1 MHILFN
7 GCSLTW
13 GDELK
18 NRLEERYSTLV
29 SNYYQAEH
37 VNLSDCGRSND
48 AITRTTMQWFADG
61 NTTDLAII
69 QWSII
74 SRFEGYDDLNKRY
87 IHVTVDKKSKWD
99 AYYKQ
104 YYYDQLGIDCLYKN
118 YYLLEQYFIKN
129 NIKYFFM
136 FHDCWNQFMDIDSV
150 WKHFIIKKDF
160 HFLRG
165 NLSQQTILKNPLIDN
180 CHFKGTNGG
189 HPNNLGHQA
198 IANYVIKE
206 IDNAL

>member
-7 GCSLTW
+7 GCSITW

-18 NRLEERYSTLV
+18 NREQDKFSTLV
-29 SNYYQAEH
+29 SDYYSAEH
-37 VNLSDCGRSND
+37 CNLSDCGRSND

-69 QWSII
+69 QWTII
-74 SRFEGYDDLNKRY
+74 SRFEGYDDLNKKY
-87 IHVTVDKKSKWD
+87 IHITVDRKTKWD
-99 AYYKQ
+99 HFYKK

-136 FHDCWNQFMDIDSV
+136 FHDCWDDTITNLDSV
-150 WKHFIIKKDF
+150 WKQFLIKKDF
-160 HFLRG
+160 HYLRG
-165 NLSQQTILKNPLIDN
+165 CDHHNTILKTDAS
-180 CHFKGTNGG
+180 HFEGTKG
-189 HPNNLGHQA
+189 HPNEKGHQA
-198 IANYVIKE
+198 ISDYLINE
-206 IDNAL
+206 INNAL